1 MMHPFKRICQR
12 LRALCPPPAPLRSE
26 GKAALGRYGEAC
38 AANRLVQNGYLI
50 LHRNA
55 RFGGHEV
62 DIVAQK
68 GNCLVFCEVKTRT
81 LTEDDERIYGRPAE
95 AVNERQRCH
104 LRTAAKCY
112 LHSAPQGLAP
122 RFDVME
128 VYLDP
133 KAERA
138 AVLKIVHLQDAFR

>member
-1 MMHPFKRICQR
+1 MHPFKRICQR

-81 LTEDDERIYGRPAE
+81 LTEEEKRIYGRPAE